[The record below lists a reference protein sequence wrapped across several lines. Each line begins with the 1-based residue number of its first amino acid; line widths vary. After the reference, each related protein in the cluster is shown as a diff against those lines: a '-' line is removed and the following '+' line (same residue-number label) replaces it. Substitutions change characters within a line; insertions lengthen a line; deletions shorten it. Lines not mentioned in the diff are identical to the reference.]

1 MVGLS
6 RAMGPAARRRPR
18 RVRPSRLKAA
28 PQVRAR
34 PEPRV
39 APYPALRSLPA
50 PAPLAMP
57 EQRLDQGPSHLAPI
71 IDVGLRRVLL
81 IGLTLALTAAAG
93 WRMADILAPGGLG
106 LADLGMLALFCVLF
120 AWIAFAFL
128 SGAAGLVLTWRGARA
143 RWRPRPV
150 IFTRTALLAPVYN
163 EDPHRVLAGLE
174 AVHEDLAACGVA
186 ELYDIF
192 VLSDT
197 RDPDIAR
204 DEATGV
210 LRLRART
217 GAPDRFFYRR
227 RAQNRDRKAGN
238 IAEWVT
244 ACGADYEGMV
254 ILDADSLMS
263 GDTLVRLTAELERDA
278 RAGLIQTLPTIINGS
293 TLFARMQQFAGRLYG
308 PMVARGQAWWS
319 GAEGNYWGH
328 NAIIRTQ
335 AFAACAGLP
344 HIEGGKPFGGH
355 ILSHDFVEAALLRRG
370 GWAVRMAA
378 HLDGSYEE
386 APPSLPD
393 MAVRDRRWC
402 QGNLQHAAVLP
413 ARGLHWVSRLHLARG
428 ILAYA
433 TSPLWLGFLIVGGMV
448 WASQRDALAAASSSA
463 LALFAVTMAM
473 LMAPKAMAAAM
484 SLSQAGARRA
494 YGGPARLL
502 AGVVAELVLS
512 SLMAASMMLMQSRAV
527 VDVLLGRDSG
537 WNAQT
542 RDDPQIS
549 LADAWRR
556 HRRHTATGLAWV
568 VAAGLLDP
576 MLLAWTSPL
585 ALGLVFSAPLT
596 VWTSRASTPGR
607 GGLFQT
613 PEDVAPPRVISRA
626 NALRLRH
633 EGERAARLQIDR
645 LMSEPVPPHIPAAVR
660 VQPWRQEADVIS

>member
-1 MVGLS
+1 M
-6 RAMGPAARRRPR
+6 
-18 RVRPSRLKAA
+18 KAA
-28 PQVRAR
+28 PQVRAGLER
-34 PEPRV
+34 RV
-39 APYPALRSLPA
+39 VPYPALRSLPA

-57 EQRLDQGPSHLAPI
+57 EQRLDQGPSRLPPI
-71 IDVGLRRVLL
+71 LDVGLRRILL

-93 WRMADILAPGGLG
+93 WRMTHILTPGGLG
-106 LADLGMLALFCVLF
+106 LADLGMLVLFCILF

-128 SGAAGLVLTWRGARA
+128 SGVAGLFLTWRGARA

-150 IFTRTALLAPVYN
+150 ILTRTALLAPVYN

-174 AVHEDLAACGVA
+174 AIHEDLVACGVA

-227 RAQNRDRKAGN
+227 RALNRDRKAGN

-263 GDTLVRLTAELERDA
+263 GDTLVRLTAELERDPK
-278 RAGLIQTLPTIINGS
+278 AGLIQTLPTIINGS

-328 NAIIRTQ
+328 NAIIRTRT
-335 AFAACAGLP
+335 FAACAGLP
-344 HIEGGKPFGGH
+344 HIKGGKPFGGH

-386 APPSLPD
+386 TPPSLVD

-413 ARGLHWVSRLHLARG
+413 ARGLHWVSRLHMARG

-433 TSPLWLGFLIVGGMV
+433 TSPLWLGFLILGGLV
-448 WASQRDALAAASSSA
+448 WANQRQAPGAESSA
-463 LALFAVTMAM
+463 ALTLFAVTMAM
-473 LMAPKAMAAAM
+473 LMAPKAMAAVM
-484 SLSQAGARRA
+484 TLSQTGARRA
-494 YGGPARLL
+494 YGGAARLL

-512 SLMAASMMLMQSRAV
+512 SLIAASMMLMQSRAV

-568 VAAGLLDP
+568 VLAGLLDP

-585 ALGLVFSAPLT
+585 ALGLVLSAPLT
-596 VWTSRASTPGR
+596 VWTSRAHAPGR
-607 GGLFQT
+607 WGIFQT
-613 PEDVAPPRVISRA
+613 PEEAVPPRVISRA

-633 EGERAARLQIDR
+633 EGEHAARREIDR

-660 VQPWRQEADVIS
+660 VRPRRQEADVTS

>member
-6 RAMGPAARRRPR
+6 RATGPAARRRHR
-18 RVRPSRLKAA
+18 RIRPSRLKIA
-28 PQVRAR
+28 PGAKAGLDRR
-34 PEPRV
+34 GL
-39 APYPALRSLPA
+39 PYPALRSLPD
-50 PAPLAMP
+50 PAPLEMP
-57 EQRLDQGPSHLAPI
+57 EQRLDQGPSRLAPI
-71 IDVGLRRVLL
+71 LDVGLRRALL

-93 WRMADILAPGGLG
+93 WRMAEILRPGGLG
-106 LADLGMLALFCVLF
+106 LADLGMLALFCILF

-128 SGAAGLVLTWRGARA
+128 SGLAGLVLTWRAAGA

-150 IFTRTALLAPVYN
+150 ILTRTALLAPVYN

-174 AVHEDLAACGVA
+174 AIHEDLVACGVA

-204 DEATGV
+204 DEASGV

-227 RAQNRDRKAGN
+227 RALNRDRKAGN

-263 GDTLVRLTAELERDA
+263 GDTLVRLTAELERDPK
-278 RAGLIQTLPTIINGS
+278 AGLIQTLPTIINGS

-328 NAIIRTQ
+328 NAIIRTR

-386 APPSLPD
+386 TPPSLVD

-402 QGNLQHAAVLP
+402 QGNLQHSAVLP
-413 ARGLHWVSRLHLARG
+413 ARGLHWVSRLHMARG
-428 ILAYA
+428 ILSYA
-433 TSPLWLGFLIVGGMV
+433 TSPLWLGFLILGGVV
-448 WASQRDALAAASSSA
+448 WAEQRHAPGVDPSAA
-463 LALFAVTMAM
+463 LALFGVTMAM

-484 SLSQAGARRA
+484 ALSRAGARRA
-494 YGGPARLL
+494 YGGAARLL
-502 AGVVAELVLS
+502 AGVVAELALS

-596 VWTSRASTPGR
+596 VWTSRARSPGR

-613 PEDVAPPRVISRA
+613 PEDVAPPQVISRA

-633 EGERAARLQIDR
+633 EGERAARQEINR
-645 LMSEPVPPHIPAAVR
+645 LMSEPVPPHVPAAVR
-660 VQPWRQEADVIS
+660 VQPRRQEADVIS

>member
-1 MVGLS
+1 MASLS
-6 RAMGPAARRRPR
+6 RAMGPATRRRR
-18 RVRPSRLKAA
+18 RRLRPSRLKTA
-28 PQVRAR
+28 PQAKATVERR
-34 PEPRV
+34 RI
-39 APYPALRSLPA
+39 PYPALRSLPE

-57 EQRLDQGPSHLAPI
+57 EQRLDQGPGRLAPLL
-71 IDVGLRRVLL
+71 DVGLRRVLL
-81 IGLTLALTAAAG
+81 IGLTLAMTGAAG
-93 WRMADILAPGGLG
+93 MRMADILAPGGLG
-106 LADLGMLALFCVLF
+106 FADVGMLILFCILF

-128 SGAAGLVLTWRGARA
+128 SGVAGLVLTWRAAGAP
-143 RWRPRPV
+143 WRPRPV

-163 EDPHRVLAGLE
+163 EDPDRVLAGLE
-174 AVHEDLAACGVA
+174 AIYEDLVACGVA

-204 DEATGV
+204 AEATGV

-227 RAQNRDRKAGN
+227 RALNRDRKAGN

-244 ACGADYEGMV
+244 ACGGAYEAMV

-263 GDTLVRLTAELERDA
+263 GDTLVRLTAELERDP

-293 TLFARMQQFAGRLYG
+293 TLFARMQQFAGSLYG

-328 NAIIRTQ
+328 NAIIRTR
-335 AFAACAGLP
+335 AFADCAGLP
-344 HIEGGKPFGGH
+344 HIPGGKPFGGH

-386 APPSLPD
+386 APPSLVD

-402 QGNLQHAAVLP
+402 QGNLQHSAVLP
-413 ARGLHWVSRLHLARG
+413 ARGLHWVSRLHMARG
-428 ILAYA
+428 ILSYA
-433 TSPLWLGFLIVGGMV
+433 TSPLWLGFLILGGVV
-448 WASQRDALAAASSSA
+448 WAEQRHESGGPPSAALV
-463 LALFAVTMAM
+463 LFGVTMAM
-473 LMAPKAMAAAM
+473 LMAPKAMASAM
-484 SLSQAGARRA
+484 AFGQAGVRRA
-494 YGGPARLL
+494 YGGSTRLL

-556 HRRHTATGLAWV
+556 HRRHTAVGLAWV
-568 VAAGLLDP
+568 VVAGLLDP

-585 ALGLVFSAPLT
+585 ALGLVFSVPLT
-596 VWTSRASTPGR
+596 VWTSRANRPGR
-607 GGLFQT
+607 RGLFQT
-613 PEDVAPPRVISRA
+613 PEDAAPPRVISRA

-633 EGERAARLQIDR
+633 EGERAARLEIER
-645 LMSEPVPPHIPAAVR
+645 LMSEPVPPHVPAAVR
-660 VQPWRQEADVIS
+660 VQPWRQEADLIS